1 MPPIFNWKRFW
12 CPRDKGFQ
20 LSDNGFLYDP
30 DGEYGQVLNP
40 NLVSFD
46 RFADKPCV
54 ALLGEPGIGKSW
66 ALKSERANLESSI
79 LAKGERA
86 LWLDLRSFGSE
97 DRLWK
102 VLFDVEE
109 FRKWREG
116 NYLLHLFLDSLDE
129 CLLRIDNIASLIAD
143 QLPNEPVQRLRLRIA
158 CRTAPWPHILENAL
172 IEAFGPEGFEAYE
185 LVPLRRSDVKEAA
198 LQSGIAQPEPFLQR
212 IEALEVVSLAIK
224 PVTLNFLIKTFSRD
238 GDLPKNQL
246 ELYERGCRML
256 CEESNESR
264 LGAAQTG
271 ALDSGQRLA
280 IAARIAA
287 ITQFCNRFAIWTG
300 PESDSSMKEDVTIS
314 EISGGTEIEVG
325 NTEVSSA
332 VVREVVD
339 TGLFTSRGPNRI
351 GWAHQTYAEFL
362 AARYC
367 KTHEMPQQQVRDLIF
382 HPTGGTKRLIP
393 QLRQLSGWIAVMVP
407 GVLEL
412 VAQSDPESLLG
423 TAGANLSDEQRQRV
437 TQIILDLSDA
447 GRMLNLRPE
456 LYRQY
461 VKLKYRGLAAQLK
474 PYLGDKNRR
483 IETREVAV
491 DIARSCELDDLA
503 PDLCDI
509 AVDLSEPIHLRIP
522 AAAAAAELGNKET
535 RERLRPLAIGQA
547 GEDPDDELKGS
558 GLTALW
564 PDLINSAQLFA
575 LLSPPKNRHLS
586 GTYSSFLYYKLRTG
600 LQAAD
605 LPAALEWFSSQGV
618 RTGGPIDAVMDGIIQ
633 LAWDNLDQP
642 GISAALAKALISRIK
657 QHDRIMSGLDRT
669 DFEKRVLAARDR
681 RRKLLAEILPRIEES
696 EVYFLGY
703 AGLPILSHE
712 DLPWLIERAT
722 AKESA
727 TEAKLVRRTIN
738 SSDPEQMR
746 LLLRACERNERLKAE
761 CKDLFEPIMLDSE
774 QARMLRENLRDR
786 ERPQPKLV
794 DPPPQERISRDLAD
808 IEAGDVSKWVA
819 LTWDL
824 SLKPTSTTYDPTSP
838 DLASLPGWKAAN
850 PNIQAR
856 IIQSAL
862 RYLREGE
869 PQNEAWFETDQIYH
883 SAIAG
888 FRALALLSAAAP
900 EEFEKLPSEVW
911 AKWVPICLRFP
922 HNNGSQIRRRLLEE
936 AHARV
941 AKVVDDHLVRMI
953 DLQKDQQ
960 YFLLSNEVD
969 VCWDGDLASALLV
982 RAEDATLRSE
992 IFKALI
998 QLLLRH
1004 QAAGSRELAKISILD
1019 PPPSGGPEKERM
1031 LAAIQA
1037 LATEAH
1043 DAGWTEI
1050 WPVLEQHPGFGKEA
1064 VASLAYATVGGH
1076 GFLKKL
1082 TEEQL
1087 GDFYRWM
1094 LVAYPPSASDHQVS
1108 GAVGPSQAAI
1118 MLRDQVLPNLKRKST
1133 FAACEAIR
1141 EVMNSLP
1148 QYSWLALHL
1157 EDAEELAR
1165 AATWQPISPRQIL
1178 VLASNSSNRLLES
1191 PEQLLELILESL
1203 NRLAEKLHGELP
1215 AIRDLW
1221 NIDKSKYWPK
1231 DENDFSDYVSRHL
1244 DADIQKRGI
1253 VVNREVKIRRGT
1265 GGGTGQFTDIHVD
1278 AIVPGSQPGSYA
1290 RVYAILEAKGNWH
1303 QELFTAMETQLRD
1316 RYLKDN
1322 RCQSGIYLVGWF
1334 SCAKWDDEDPRKTQC
1349 PSMSMSDARSR
1360 LEQQATELSTGA
1372 YDIRSYVVDCSLP

>member
-1 MPPIFNWKRFW
+1 MSPIFNWKRFW

-30 DGEYGQVLNP
+30 DGEYGQALNP

-46 RFADKPCV
+46 HFANKPSV

-66 ALKSERANLESSI
+66 ALKGERANVESSI
-79 LAKGERA
+79 LAKGERV

-102 VLFDVEE
+102 VLFDGEE
-109 FRKWREG
+109 FRNWREG
-116 NYLLHLFLDSLDE
+116 TYLLHVFLDSLDE
-129 CLLRIDNIASLIAD
+129 CLLRIDNVASLIAD
-143 QLPNEPVQRLRLRIA
+143 RLPSEPVLRLRLRIA
-158 CRTAPWPHILENAL
+158 CRTALWPRILENAL
-172 IEAFGPEGFEAYE
+172 IESFGPEGFEAYE
-185 LVPLRRSDVKEAA
+185 LVPLRRKDVNEAA
-198 LQSGIAQPEPFLQR
+198 LQSYIPQPEAFLER

-224 PVTLNFLIKTFSRD
+224 PVTLNFLIKTFLQD

-246 ELYERGCRML
+246 ELYERGGRIL

-280 IAARIAA
+280 VALRIAA

-300 PESDSSMKEDVTIS
+300 PESDSCMKEDVTIS
-314 EISGGTEIEVG
+314 EISGGTEVGVG

-332 VVREVVD
+332 LVREVLD
-339 TGLFTSRGPNRI
+339 TGLFTSRGANRI

-367 KTHEMPQQQVRDLIF
+367 KTHEMPRQQIRDLIF
-382 HPTGGTKRLIP
+382 HPTGRTKRLIP
-393 QLRQLSGWIAVMVP
+393 QLRQLAGWIAVMVP
-407 GVLEL
+407 GVLEI

-423 TAGANLSDEQRQRV
+423 TAGTNLSDDQRQIV
-437 TQIILDLSDA
+437 AQIILDLCDA
-447 GRMLNLRPE
+447 GRMLNFRPE

-474 PYLGDKNRR
+474 PYLRDKNRR
-483 IETREVAV
+483 IETRDVAV
-491 DIARSCELDDLA
+491 DIARSCELTELA
-503 PDLCDI
+503 GDLCDI
-509 AVDLSEPIHLRIP
+509 ALDLPEPIHLRIP
-522 AAAAAAELGNKET
+522 AAAAAAELGNRET
-535 RERLRPLAIGQA
+535 RGRLRPLAIGQA

-564 PDLINSAQLFA
+564 PDLIDSAHLFA
-575 LLSPPKNRHLS
+575 LLSNPKNRHLS
-586 GTYSSFLYYKLRTG
+586 GTYSSFLYYKLQPG
-600 LQAAD
+600 LGPAD

-618 RTGGPIDAVMDGIIQ
+618 RTGGPFDFVMDRIIQ
-633 LAWDNLDQP
+633 VAWENLDQP
-642 GISAALAKALISRIK
+642 GIPALLAKAVISRIR
-657 QHDRIMSGLDRT
+657 QHDRIMSGLERT
-669 DFEKRVLAARDR
+669 DFEKKVLVEHER
-681 RRKLLAEILPRIEES
+681 RRKLLAEILPQIKES
-696 EVYFLGY
+696 EVYFVAY
-703 AGLPILSHE
+703 AGLPIVSQE

-722 AKESA
+722 AKEFG
-727 TEAKLVRRTIN
+727 TEAKLVRRTVN

-746 LLLRACERNERLKAE
+746 LLLHACEHNETLKAE
-761 CKDLFEPIMLDSE
+761 CKDLFEPIALDSE
-774 QARMLRENLRDR
+774 QARMLRENLSDR
-786 ERPQPKLV
+786 QQPQQKLV

-824 SLKPTSTTYDPTSP
+824 SLEPTSTTYDLTGP
-838 DLASLPGWKAAN
+838 DLASSPGWRAAH

-862 RYLREGE
+862 RYLQEGD
-869 PQNEAWFETDQIYH
+869 PQNEVWFETDQIYH

-888 FRALALLSAAAP
+888 FRALVLLSGVAP

-911 AKWVPICLRFP
+911 AKWVPICLRFSY
-922 HNNGSQIRRRLLEE
+922 NNGWQIRRRLLEE

-941 AKVVDDHLVRMI
+941 AKVVDIYLVRMI
-953 DLQKDQQ
+953 DLQRDQQ

-969 VCWDGDLASALLV
+969 VCWDRELASALLV

-1004 QAAGSRELAKISILD
+1004 QVAGGRELAKIFILD
-1019 PPPSGGPEKERM
+1019 PPPSGGPDKQRM

-1043 DAGWTEI
+1043 DAGWTEK
-1050 WPVLEQHPGFGKEA
+1050 WPTLEQHPSFGKEA
-1064 VASLAYATVGGH
+1064 IASLAYATVGGH

-1082 TEEQL
+1082 TEKQL

-1094 LVAYPPSASDHQVS
+1094 LVAYPIAASDHQFS

-1118 MLRDQVLPNLKRKST
+1118 MLRDQLLQALKGKST

-1141 EVMNSLP
+1141 EVMSSFP
-1148 QYSWLALHL
+1148 QYPWLAFHL
-1157 EDAEELAR
+1157 EEAEELAR
-1165 AATWQPISPRQIL
+1165 AATWQPVSPEQFLI
-1178 VLASNSSNRLLES
+1178 LASNTSKRLLDS
-1191 PEQLLELILESL
+1191 GEQLLDLILESL
-1203 NRLAEKLHGELP
+1203 NRLVKKLHGELP

-1221 NIDKSKYWPK
+1221 NIDKDRYWPK
-1231 DENDFSDYVSRHL
+1231 DENDFSDYVTRHL
-1244 DADIQKRGI
+1244 DEDIQTRGV
-1253 VVNREVKIRRGT
+1253 VVNREVQIRRGT
-1265 GGGTGQFTDIHVD
+1265 GDRTGQFTDIHVD
-1278 AIVPGSQPGSYA
+1278 AIVPGAKAGSYA
-1290 RVYAILEAKGNWH
+1290 RVYAIVEAKGNWH
-1303 QELFTAMETQLRD
+1303 KELLSAMETQLRD
-1316 RYLKDN
+1316 RYLEDN

-1334 SCAKWDDEDPRKTQC
+1334 SCAKWDDKDSRKTQC
-1349 PSMSMSDARSR
+1349 PSMSMNDARSR
-1360 LEQQATELSTGA
+1360 LEQQANELSTGA
-1372 YDIRSYVVDCSLP
+1372 YDVRTYVLDCSLP